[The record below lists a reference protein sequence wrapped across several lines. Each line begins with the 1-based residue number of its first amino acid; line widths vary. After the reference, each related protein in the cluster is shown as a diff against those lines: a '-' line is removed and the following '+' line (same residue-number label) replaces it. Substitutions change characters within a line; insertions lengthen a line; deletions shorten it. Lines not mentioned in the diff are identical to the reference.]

1 MKVDDLWNKTVK
13 EVLEEYCILYSP
25 ECDYNYVY
33 ANGMMQ
39 MLCMKN
45 MTLKTNIVFQVIH

>member
-25 ECDYNYVY
+25 ECDYIWY
-33 ANGMMQ
+33 MQ
-39 MLCMKN
+39 MG
-45 MTLKTNIVFQVIH
+45 